1 MSVMVSILGVVMVAI
16 GVLGVVQPHRLV
28 DFVTYFRRPTR
39 FRIAILVR
47 LILGVA
53 LLIAA
58 PYCRWPLVVQ
68 LIGMIAI
75 LAAVVILAC
84 GQKRLDTL
92 IAWWVTRPPAV
103 MRVSA
108 LFALG
113 FGALLVYAGAEF

>member
-1 MSVMVSILGVVMVAI
+1 MAVMVSILGVVMVAI
-16 GVLGVVQPHRLV
+16 GVLGVVQPQRLV

-47 LILGVA
+47 LVLGIV

-58 PYCRWPLVVQ
+58 PSCRWPVVVQ
-68 LIGMIAI
+68 VVGVIAI
-75 LAAVVILAC
+75 VAAVVILAC
-84 GQKRLDTL
+84 GQKRLDTF

-108 LFALG
+108 LFALA
-113 FGALLVYAGAEF
+113 FGALLFYAGAEF

>member
-1 MSVMVSILGVVMVAI
+1 MAVMVSILGVVMVAI
-16 GVLGVVQPHRLV
+16 GVLGVVQPRRLV

-47 LILGVA
+47 LVLGIV

-58 PYCRWPLVVQ
+58 HSCRWPVVVQ
-68 LIGMIAI
+68 VVGVISI
-75 LAAVVILAC
+75 LAALVILAC
-84 GQKRLDTL
+84 GQKRLDTF

-108 LFALG
+108 LFALA
-113 FGALLVYAGAEF
+113 FGALLFYAGAEF